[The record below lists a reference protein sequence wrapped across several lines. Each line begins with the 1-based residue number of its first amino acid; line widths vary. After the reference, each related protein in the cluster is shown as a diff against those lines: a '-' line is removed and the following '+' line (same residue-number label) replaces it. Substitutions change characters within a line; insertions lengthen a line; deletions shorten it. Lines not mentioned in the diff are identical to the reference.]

1 MSMMGEM
8 RVAMNYRNIFQS
20 LIILLFVISCSG
32 QNMEPN
38 EEFFRHSQAAKTKS
52 QEQQKLAPVEKK
64 SKGYVPGKILVKF
77 KDSTSAQAI
86 KNIQRELHLETIRL
100 VYKPNLYLMKILDG
114 SSVESVIER
123 LQNYEEVKYSEPNY
137 LRSI

>member
-1 MSMMGEM
+1 MMEEM
-8 RVAMNYRNIFQS
+8 RVAMNYRGIYQS
-20 LIILLFVISCSG
+20 LIMLLFVISCSG

-38 EEFFRHSQAAKTKS
+38 EEFSRHSQAAKTKS

-64 SKGYVPGKILVKF
+64 SKGYVSGEILIKF

-86 KNIQRELHLETIRL
+86 KTIQRELHLKTIRL

-114 SSVESVIER
+114 SSVESVIEH
-123 LQNYEEVKYSEPNY
+123 LQNYKEVKYSEPNY
-137 LRSI
+137 LRSIR

>member
-1 MSMMGEM
+1 MMGEM

-38 EEFFRHSQAAKTKS
+38 EEVSRHSQAAKTKS

-64 SKGYVPGKILVKF
+64 SKGYVPGEILVKF

>member
-1 MSMMGEM
+1 MMEEM
-8 RVAMNYRNIFQS
+8 RVAMNYRGIYRS

-38 EEFFRHSQAAKTKS
+38 EEFSRHSQATKTKS
-52 QEQQKLAPVEKK
+52 QELQKSAPVEKK
-64 SKGYVPGKILVKF
+64 SKGYVPGEILVKF

-86 KNIQRELHLETIRL
+86 KAIQRELHLETIRL

-114 SSVESVIER
+114 SSVESVIEH

-137 LRSI
+137 LRSIR

>member
-1 MSMMGEM
+1 MMMEM

-38 EEFFRHSQAAKTKS
+38 EEFSRHSQAAKTKS
-52 QEQQKLAPVEKK
+52 QEQQKLPPLKIK
-64 SKGYVPGKILVKF
+64 NKGYVPGEILVRF

-123 LQNYEEVKYSEPNY
+123 LQNYKEVKYSEPNY